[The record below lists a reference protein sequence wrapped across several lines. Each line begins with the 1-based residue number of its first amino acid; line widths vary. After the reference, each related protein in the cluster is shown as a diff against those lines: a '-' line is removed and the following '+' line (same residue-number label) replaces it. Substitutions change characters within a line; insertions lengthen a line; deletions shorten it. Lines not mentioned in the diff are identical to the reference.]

1 MDSPRRRC
9 LAALATVALIA
20 AVAPASAQAACRS
33 AGRTVIKQTQLVIYL
48 VDEPSEYRGCHVRSG
63 RVTRLRTTGK
73 SYTPEQVVAH
83 GTHATVV
90 ESVFVFDIGV
100 SPRKIVSLWDLRRGR
115 KFRSREVTADSDIAL
130 IDSPQGD
137 PVTAILYV
145 RDGKR
150 VLDVVYDRGSRRLST
165 AAVRNR
171 SVTVTGRTV
180 SWVEGGR
187 RRSRKV

>member
-9 LAALATVALIA
+9 LAALAILSAFA

-33 AGRTVIKQTQLVIYL
+33 AGRPVIKQTQLVIYL
-48 VDEPSEYRGCHVRSG
+48 VNEPFEYRGCHVQSG
-63 RVTRLRTTGK
+63 RVTRLRTTGTA
-73 SYTPEQVVAH
+73 YTPEQIVAH

-90 ESVFVFDIGV
+90 ESTFIFDIGV
-100 SPRKIVSLWDLRRGR
+100 SPRKLVSLWDLKRGR
-115 KFRSREVTADSDIAL
+115 KFRSQEVTSDSDVVL

-145 RDGKR
+145 SRGKR

-165 AAVRNR
+165 RSVRNR
-171 SVTVTGRTV
+171 SVRVSGRTV
-180 SWVEGGR
+180 RWVEGGR
-187 RRSRKV
+187 RRSRTV